1 MKKVSEWIRTEVK
14 EGMEVELFVF
24 KDGLSCPVVAV
35 VDHVKVD
42 PDDDGFTRVYAG
54 GKIFDVNGLC
64 HENGNNYIKIR
75 PLPMCGGVIE

>member
-1 MKKVSEWIRTEVK
+1 M
-14 EGMEVELFVF
+14 
-24 KDGLSCPVVAV
+24 VAV